1 MELKNTYLG
10 FAENIKPLQR
20 ARKYK
25 SLDKLIRFNGTVMTE
40 KEFIYT
46 LLKEGYMPH
55 IEANY
60 SYYSKRLDA
69 MTKPKTDYQMF
80 NDETSSFYSVTK
92 TDYEFASYIIKNGF
106 LDEQKAKEFIVK
118 EQLQKEERQ
127 RKEAE
132 QCQKEEEE
140 CQERMR
146 KQREKE
152 EAERREKIKKWT
164 EIGKQL
170 MNEQVKNAITAAVE
184 NRWDQIKS
192 QFPKTVKEEL
202 INNITAS
209 MPQYLGNYEYIKSH
223 VQYLIHDDIN
233 KNNLNNII
241 EKDIY
246 MSIFNISEED
256 SKRTI
261 TAKVKSFYAGK
272 EYKGNSK
279 PVIKETFYF
288 YDLKNSRFVEAE
300 GEKIDIEGYT
310 CFIRQLDNGK
320 YAITEA
326 KTGAN
331 MGGTH
336 DSKKEAIETAKEKV
350 KQNKDKM
357 DNIIRKTI
365 ERYGLS
371 PLYKDAESA

>member
-10 FAENIKPLQR
+10 FGENLKPMQK

-25 SLDKLIRFNGTVMTE
+25 TLDKLIRHNGTVMTE

-80 NDETSSFYSVTK
+80 NDETGSFYSVTK
-92 TDYEFASYIIKNGF
+92 TDYEFASYILENGF
-106 LDEQKAKEFIVK
+106 LDEQKAKEFIAN
-118 EQLQKEERQ
+118 EQLQKEEQQ

-132 QCQKEEEE
+132 QRQKEEEE
-140 CQERMR
+140 RQERIR

-152 EAERREKIKKWT
+152 EAERKEKIKKWT

-170 MNEQVKNAITAAVE
+170 MNEQVKNAITATVE
-184 NRWDQIKS
+184 NRWNEIESK
-192 QFPKTVKEEL
+192 FPATNKDEF
-202 INNITAS
+202 INKIIES
-209 MPQYLGNYEYIKSH
+209 MPQYLGNYEFMKNHI
-223 VQYLIHDDIN
+223 QYLVYNDIN
-233 KNNLNNII
+233 KTSLTSKLY
-241 EKDIY
+241 KDIY
-246 MSIFNISEED
+246 MSIFNISESD

-261 TAKVKSFYAGK
+261 TAKIKSFYTGK

-300 GEKIDIEGYT
+300 GEKIDIEGYV
-310 CFIRQLDNGK
+310 CFIRRLDNGK
-320 YAITEA
+320 YVITEA
-326 KTGAN
+326 KTGASLA
-331 MGGTH
+331 GSH
-336 DSKKEAIETAKEKV
+336 DTKKEAIEIVKEKV

-357 DNIIRKTI
+357 DDIIQKTI

-371 PLYKDAESA
+371 PLYKCTESA

>member
-69 MTKPKTDYQMF
+69 MTKPKTDYQML
-80 NDETSSFYSVTK
+80 NEQTSSFYSVTK

-106 LDEQKAKEFIVK
+106 LDEQKAKEFIIN
-118 EQLQKEERQ
+118 EQLQKEEQQ

-132 QCQKEEEE
+132 QRQKEEEE
-140 CQERMR
+140 HQERMR

-152 EAERREKIKKWT
+152 EAERLEKIKKWT

-170 MNEQVKNAITAAVE
+170 MNEQVKNAITATVE

-192 QFPKTVKEEL
+192 QFPATDKDEL
-202 INNITAS
+202 INNIINA
-209 MPQYLGNYEYIKSH
+209 MPQYLGNYEYIKNH

-233 KNNLNNII
+233 KNNLTNMIY
-241 EKDIY
+241 KDIY
-246 MSIFNISEED
+246 MTIFNVSETD

-261 TAKVKSFYAGK
+261 TAKIKSFYTGK

-279 PVIKETFYF
+279 PTIKETFYF
-288 YDLKNSRFVEAE
+288 YDLKNSCFVEAE
-300 GEKIDIEGYT
+300 GEKIDIEGHT
-310 CFIRQLDNGK
+310 CFVRQLENGK
-320 YAITEA
+320 YVITEA
-326 KTGAN
+326 KTGVSLA
-331 MGGTH
+331 GSH
-336 DSKKEAIETAKEKV
+336 DTKKEAIETAKEKV
-350 KQNKDKM
+350 KQNKEKM
-357 DNIIRKTI
+357 DDIIRKTI
-365 ERYGLS
+365 ERYGIS
-371 PLYKDAESA
+371 PLYEDTESA